1 MEAHPMAHIKSGL
14 TRIPSKRI
22 SVLSLALIGWI
33 LICSLWFEAQA
44 DTSLVE
50 MQHKIA
56 DITLLKKQLGDRQQ
70 QAESAL
76 EALLKHSNDL
86 LAEAHV
92 LISSFKIKTLED
104 AQQNLRLR
112 YDMQLLGTIAAYRQ
126 AFESKIHLYQTGQDK
141 LIYLQQLA
149 QDDTK
154 MVAALN
160 DFQVD
165 ALATQ
170 ISLVINQYISE
181 AHNIQIDT
189 QTIEPV
195 PPQKIWKNI
204 TDAKN

>member
-1 MEAHPMAHIKSGL
+1 METRFMVHRKSVL

-33 LICSLWFEAQA
+33 LIWGLCFEVQA

-50 MQHKIA
+50 MQRKIA

-76 EALLKHSNDL
+76 EALLKHRNDL
-86 LAEAHV
+86 LAEVRV

-112 YDMQLLGTIAAYRQ
+112 YDMELLGTIAAYRQ
-126 AFESKIHLYQTGQDK
+126 AFESKISLYQTGQEK
-141 LIYLQQLA
+141 LVYLQQLA

-170 ISLVINQYISE
+170 ISLVINQYINE
-181 AHNIQIDT
+181 AHNIQIDA